1 MTATRSSDETPLG
14 VLLVNLGTPDGA
26 DVASVRR
33 FLGEFLSDPRVV
45 ELPRLLW
52 LPALYGVIL
61 NTRPARS
68 AKAYQAIWNKER
80 NEGPLKSIT
89 RAQAEKLAESAAQG
103 AIGAGARMIVDF
115 AMRYGTPSI
124 NERIN
129 ALCGKGCKRILIM
142 PLYPQYAASTTAT
155 VFDAVA
161 AALKR
166 MRLQPALRFAPPY
179 YDDPAYIAALADG
192 VRAALAELD
201 FEPEVILTSFHGL
214 PRTQIER
221 GDPYESHCKTTWR
234 LLREALGRAPETFPL
249 TFQSRFGPA
258 KWLGP
263 YTSDVVAGLASKGVR
278 RIAIATPGFAADCLE
293 TLEEIGVE
301 IRDAFLAAG
310 GEKFAR
316 LPRGYRAPRACGLDA
331 RRRTQGVIDYR
342 KSAKRF
348 ITPRSGS
355 NRKITSWRP
364 SGIATARNITLAR
377 RIGAS
382 SPSTSA
388 TQ

>member
-1 MTATRSSDETPLG
+1 MTATRSSDETPIG

-52 LPALYGVIL
+52 LPALYGIIL

-68 AKAYQAIWNKER
+68 AKAYEAIWDKER

-89 RAQAEKLAESAAQG
+89 RAQADKLAARAAEG
-103 AIGAGARMIVDF
+103 GIGAGARIIVDF

-124 NERIN
+124 DDQIN
-129 ALCGKGCKRILIM
+129 ALSAKGCARILIM

-161 AALKR
+161 ATLKR
-166 MRLQPALRFAPPY
+166 VRFQPTLRFTPPY
-179 YDDPAYIAALADG
+179 YDDPVYIEALADG
-192 VRAALAELD
+192 VRAAQAALD

-214 PRTQIER
+214 PQTQIER
-221 GDPYESHCKTTWR
+221 GDPYERHCRTTWR
-234 LLREALGRAPETFPL
+234 LLRDALGLAPENFLL

-258 KWLGP
+258 KWIKP
-263 YTSDVVAGLASKGVR
+263 YTAEVVANLASKGVKR
-278 RIAIATPGFAADCLE
+278 LVIVTPGFSADCLE
-293 TLEEIGVE
+293 TIQEIGVE

-316 LPRGYRAPRACGLDA
+316 IPCLNDSDAGMRVVESIA
-331 RRRTQGVIDYR
+331 RRELAGWTQG
-342 KSAKRF
+342 AE
-348 ITPRSGS
+348 
-355 NRKITSWRP
+355 
-364 SGIATARNITLAR
+364 R
-377 RIGAS
+377 RA
-382 SPSTSA
+382 
-388 TQ
+388 